1 NTSCPRRKNMLGV
14 IFAIIGGFFMSIQ
27 SAFNTRVGESVGTI
41 EATLVVHVVG
51 LVAAIGA
58 VMLIG
63 TGSLM
68 KVTELNKLYL
78 IGGAFGVIIVYSVIK
93 SISALGV
100 AQAVMV
106 IVVSQ
111 LLFAY
116 IIDLLGL
123 FGMEKVPFSIT
134 KIAGLI
140 IIMLGIFVFSRK

>member
-1 NTSCPRRKNMLGV
+1 MLGV

-140 IIMLGIFVFSRK
+140 IIMLGIFVFSRKWFL

>member
-1 NTSCPRRKNMLGV
+1 MLG
-14 IFAIIGGFFMSIQ
+14 ILFAIIGGFFMSIQ

-41 EATLVVHVVG
+41 EATVVVHFVG
-51 LVAAIGA
+51 LIAAIGA
-58 VMLIG
+58 MMLIG

-68 KVTELNKLYL
+68 KATEVNKLYL

-100 AQAVMV
+100 AQAIMV

-111 LLFAY
+111 LLLAY

-134 KIAGLI
+134 KIAGLLI
-140 IIMLGIFVFSRK
+140 ILLGIFVFSRK

>member
-1 NTSCPRRKNMLGV
+1 MLGV

-51 LVAAIGA
+51 LVSAIAA

-140 IIMLGIFVFSRK
+140 IIMLGIFVFSRKWFL